1 MKTRYVIFKLLLA
14 TVFVSSISGCDMISS
29 IKEHLSKDKKKMVAT
44 STPKPP
50 VVNKQSKPKSPPP
63 QQMAK
68 AETPPQ
74 AKPKASA
81 PKPPAPTGDYLAR
94 VGNWTITLDEFNER
108 LDALKE
114 VVPDFDGSDP
124 EAKKLI
130 LEELVRQQL
139 LVEDAQSSGV
149 ANDKDIVAAVE
160 EFRRT
165 LLVRESARLITE
177 DIEVTE
183 EEAKQFYEEQKDQLV
198 EPSEYR
204 VREIVVKDQIKANEI
219 LVDVLKGSDFAELA
233 KLNSIADSKSKGGDL
248 GYITQEPFPAMA
260 REILAL
266 DKGKTSNVFEGPKG
280 FYIIKLEDIRGGKA
294 IPFSEIKEDIIQ
306 SQTLL
311 KQQQAILD
319 HIDKVKEK
327 VTVEVREDLLK

>member
-14 TVFVSSISGCDMISS
+14 TVFVSSVSGCDMISS

-50 VVNKQSKPKSPPP
+50 VVNKQTQPQSPPP

-68 AETPPQ
+68 AETPQKAMPKSMPSKPSDGNFL
-74 AKPKASA
+74 AK
-81 PKPPAPTGDYLAR
+81 

-114 VVPDFDGSDP
+114 VVPDFDAENVD
-124 EAKKLI
+124 AKKLI

-139 LVEDAQSSGV
+139 LVEDAERTGV
-149 ANDKDIVAAVE
+149 AQDKDIVAAVE

-165 LLVRESARLITE
+165 LLVRESARKITE
-177 DIEVTE
+177 NVEVTE
-183 EEAKQFYEEQKDQLV
+183 EDAKKFYEEQKEQLV

-260 REILAL
+260 QEILAL
-266 DKGKTSNVFEGPKG
+266 EKGGTSNVFKGPKG
-280 FYIIKLEDIRGGKA
+280 FYIIKLEDIRGGKT

-319 HIDKVKEK
+319 YIDNVKEK